1 MVFALKVFGKMI
13 KMMMLL
19 NGGRTRTQKE
29 ELINVQVCPID
40 NVLSR
45 MK

>member
-29 ELINVQVCPID
+29 ELNNVQVCPID
-40 NVLSR
+40 NVLSI